1 MKRVNK
7 KGKST
12 KVVAKENQKAPNEQP
27 KQKEP
32 ATSEEKQLP
41 GEYALSTALPFP
53 IYTIA
58 TAMTSDSKPI
68 ILVGGGGGISKTG
81 VPNSIVFF
89 FLFTFF
95 EYMRV
100 LLLLLFF
107 IVAIAVLVL
116 FI

>member
-12 KVVAKENQKAPNEQP
+12 KVVAKEDQKAPNEQP

-32 ATSEEKQLP
+32 VTSEEKQLP

-89 FLFTFF
+89 FLS
-95 EYMRV
+95 
-100 LLLLLFF
+100 LF
-107 IVAIAVLVL
+107 L
-116 FI
+116 